1 MKQSFFKYS
10 LPFMLTLLCGLCF
23 VHSNLKLEDSIK
35 LDSKETFSQFKD
47 VDQQAQVAINTLSSD
62 KKLAIEVAETE
73 EQEEEVRHSDSSK
86 ENNKQLA
93 NITYSFLLL
102 SHILWS
108 FLYRSKKSNALS
120 SALEAT
126 LPFRRYIRYQVF
138 RL

>member
-1 MKQSFFKYS
+1 MKQSILKYS
-10 LPFMLTLLCGLCF
+10 LPLMLTLLCGLFF
-23 VHSNLKLEDSIK
+23 VHSNLKVEDSIK
-35 LDSKETFSQFKD
+35 LDSKETLSQFKD
-47 VDQQAQVAINTLSSD
+47 VDQHAQVAINTLSSD

-93 NITYSFLLL
+93 NITFSFLLL